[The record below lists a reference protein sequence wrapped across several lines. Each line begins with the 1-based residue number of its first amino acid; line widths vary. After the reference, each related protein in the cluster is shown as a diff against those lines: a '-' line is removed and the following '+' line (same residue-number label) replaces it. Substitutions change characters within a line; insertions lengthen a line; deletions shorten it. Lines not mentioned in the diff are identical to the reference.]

1 MAFLC
6 GSQVRPCGIP
16 MRRGLISAFL
26 GRSDFWRCRPVRWP
40 NSIIVK
46 LFAHLALIMI
56 QIFDMMML
64 FKWVD
69 YANF

>member
-6 GSQVRPCGIP
+6 GSQVRPCGI
-16 MRRGLISAFL
+16 
-26 GRSDFWRCRPVRWP
+26 RWP

-46 LFAHLALIMI
+46 LFAHLALIMM